1 MGFLRR
7 RWRGYGRLAGCGLAA
22 LVVLGVAALVWTSH
36 QGEPARSGK
45 TSTAR
50 IDRGEVVTAVATT
63 GSLEPAQT
71 RTLGFAAN
79 GKVTAVNVRPGDQV
93 KTGQVLAEIDATDA
107 KERVADTRQ
116 ALEDA
121 EGSLDEA
128 EKTTGSRAGT
138 CPVARIG
145 QAVPVVLIVN
155 GSATPPP
162 STSPSPSVTPSV
174 TPSGQPSPTPTRSV
188 QPPASQPPRSGGGQ
202 NPGGGQAPGGQNPG
216 GGQAPGGQLPGG
228 GGDAGCSG
236 QRAGDPVLA
245 AQQRVTSAE
254 VALAEA
260 EDQLAGTKI
269 KAPIGGKVLTV
280 AGAVGADVGTG
291 GTFVTLSD
299 VAGMQVAA
307 DVPEAYA
314 GRLELGQNATVTLAN
329 RPNEEFAAR
338 VVRIDPVGI
347 ADGNLVRYGVVL
359 AFEEVPA
366 ELLVGQSANVR
377 VRTGEVAGVLRA
389 PSAAV
394 RADGTV
400 VVRTATGNQ
409 VRAIGVGLRGDQYT
423 EITSGLIEGDE
434 IVTAGAK
441 AGPS

>member
-1 MGFLRR
+1 M
-7 RWRGYGRLAGCGLAA
+7 
-22 LVVLGVAALVWTSH
+22 LVVLGVAAVVWTSH
-36 QGEPARSGK
+36 RGGPARSGD

-50 IDRGEVVTAVATT
+50 VDRGEVITAVATT

-71 RTLGFAAN
+71 RTLGFATN
-79 GKVTAVNVRPGDQV
+79 GTVTAVNVRAGDLV

-107 KERVADTRQ
+107 KERVADARQ

-121 EGSLDEA
+121 EEALDEA
-128 EKTTGSRAGT
+128 GKTSDAGPAT
-138 CPVARIG
+138 CPVAAARVG
-145 QAVPVVLIVN
+145 QIVPVALLA
-155 GSATPPP
+155 GGGATPSPP
-162 STSPSPSVTPSV
+162 TTPSPSVTPSV
-174 TPSGQPSPTPTRSV
+174 APSGQPSPSPTRSV
-188 QPPASQPPRSGGGQ
+188 QPTASQPPGSGSGQ
-202 NPGGGQAPGGQNPG
+202 KPGGGQAPGGQAP
-216 GGQAPGGQLPGG
+216 GGQAPGGGRV
-228 GGDAGCSG
+228 AGCSG
-236 QRAGDPVLA
+236 QRAADPVLV

-254 VALAEA
+254 VALADA
-260 EDQLAGTKI
+260 EDHLAGTTI

-280 AGAVGADVGTG
+280 AGAVGADVRTG
-291 GTFVTLSD
+291 GAFVTLAD

-314 GRLELGQNATVTLAN
+314 GRLEMGQNATVTLAN

-338 VVRIDPVGI
+338 VVRVDPVG
-347 ADGNLVRYGVVL
+347 AVDGNLVRYGIVL

-377 VRTGEVAGVLRA
+377 VRTGEVADVLRA

-400 VVRTATGNQ
+400 VVRTTTGDQ
-409 VRAIGVGLRGDQYT
+409 ARAVGVGLRGDQYT